1 MTAAIIDQ
9 IPDDFEEVAKGKT
22 LHQLAKIY
30 KRSQSTIV
38 AWRRAK
44 GIPGLKPV
52 YNPRK
57 PIERPPAPPGFA
69 AAARTMTENA
79 LRIRFRAG
87 QAMIRHWCKE
97 QGVSPLKATRPSWGK
112 ATPAPVI
119 DYREN
124 SLAGKAAQYLQK
136 FGPVVRC
143 DAEGRLDSKGTHW
156 LRGGRT
162 ILTDDEIMDRARRNG
177 FDPHAGERIAA

>member
-1 MTAAIIDQ
+1 MTAAIAAQ
-9 IPDDFEEVAKGKT
+9 IPDDFEKVAKGKT
-22 LHQLAKIY
+22 LIQLAKHY

-52 YNPRK
+52 APPK
-57 PIERPPAPPGFA
+57 KKLARPPAPAGFA
-69 AAARTMTENA
+69 AAARSMTENA
-79 LRIRFRAG
+79 LRVRFHAG
-87 QAMIRHWCKE
+87 VAMIRHWCKE
-97 QGVSPLKATRPSWGK
+97 EGVTPLKPVKGSWGQ
-112 ATPAPVI
+112 ARPAPMV

-124 SLAGKAAQYLQK
+124 SLAGKAAQYLQR

-143 DAEGRLDSKGTHW
+143 DESGRLEGKHTHW

-177 FDPHAGERIAA
+177 WNPDDWKRLAA